1 MSGIPR
7 SKVLIRRTDSTRSR
21 RPIVKRRKKRVEGEE
36 TGGPVKKRK
45 TKTILGMG
53 IRPGMLN
60 AEIRKNSLNNIV
72 DGMPGSPDVVAIE
85 SRQES
90 PEIQVLENT
99 KKGKSYECLESF
111 VRLRSNARLRLLA
124 VDTPAEAWVPRLY
137 AGPVS
142 AFEVYQL
149 RVC

>member
-1 MSGIPR
+1 
-7 SKVLIRRTDSTRSR
+7 
-21 RPIVKRRKKRVEGEE
+21 
-36 TGGPVKKRK
+36 
-45 TKTILGMG
+45 
-53 IRPGMLN
+53 MLN

-99 KKGKSYECLESF
+99 KKGKSDECLESF
-111 VRLRSNARLRLLA
+111 VRLRSNALPRLLA

-142 AFEVYQL
+142 ALEVCQL
-149 RVC
+149 PVC

>member
-1 MSGIPR
+1 VSGIPR
-7 SKVLIRRTDSTRSR
+7 SRVLIRRTDSTRSC

-36 TGGPVKKRK
+36 AGGPVKKRK

-90 PEIQVLENT
+90 PM
-99 KKGKSYECLESF
+99 
-111 VRLRSNARLRLLA
+111 NA
-124 VDTPAEAWVPRLY
+124 
-137 AGPVS
+137 
-142 AFEVYQL
+142 
-149 RVC
+149 